1 MVWLILL
8 VSIIVM
14 SSMVVY
20 LRGKTPVSQQNSAE
34 LNGMSY
40 ISSVDAVSLGPI
52 IWSDSL
58 ANASSWMAT
67 YKSPPTLSYSLS
79 ANGSLNLSLFFPL
92 SSKAQSIQISRSV
105 NISLDDNPLVTANV
119 TASRG
124 IGYGIR
130 FSGVGANGQPF
141 LAWSE
146 TSQLQHRSGLGQPE
160 ILKANLPLETYFATG
175 SLPTKGSRITGI
187 TFYIEA
193 APETIGTFSLSM
205 SQLSAARIERS
216 APAAEGSY
224 QAVVVNLNSSFEK
237 VQPSDL
243 SLFQVYVSFYI
254 RGTPD
259 LQYAVYFN
267 NGTTEEAESFL
278 YVAPSPVTTYNVAT
292 LLGQH
297 ITNYPTFVAID
308 SSTIIIAAHKG
319 LIQSFQLSDLR
330 FRYLSQSISLS
341 SDVDASYA
349 NFLFSYYIVFLFV
362 TPVAIVILL
371 SRGFHED
378 KLEQE

>member
-1 MVWLILL
+1 
-8 VSIIVM
+8 
-14 SSMVVY
+14 MVVY
-20 LRGKTPVSQQNSAE
+20 LRGRTPASQQNSAE

-40 ISSVDAVSLGPI
+40 VSSVDAVSLGPVV
-52 IWSDSL
+52 WSDSL
-58 ANASSWMAT
+58 TNASSWMAT
-67 YKSPPTLSYSLS
+67 YKTPSTLNYTLS
-79 ANGSLNLSLFFPL
+79 ANGSLNLSVIFPL
-92 SSKAQSIQISRSV
+92 SSNAQSIQISRSV
-105 NISLDDNPLVTANV
+105 NIPLGDNPLVAANV

-124 IGYGIR
+124 ISYGIR
-130 FSGVGANGQPF
+130 FSGVNESGQPF
-141 LAWSE
+141 LAWRE
-146 TSQLQHRSGLGQPE
+146 TSQLQHRPGLGQPE

-175 SLPTKGSRITGI
+175 SLPTSGSRITRI

-193 APETIGTFSLSM
+193 VPDTIGTFYLTV
-205 SQLSAARIERS
+205 SQLSASPILLT
-216 APAAEGSY
+216 PPTTEGSY
-224 QAVVVNLNSSFEK
+224 QALILNLNSTFENL
-237 VQPSDL
+237 QPSDL

-267 NGTTEEAESFL
+267 NGVTEEAESFL
-278 YVAPSPVTTYNVAT
+278 YVAPSPVTTYNVVT
-292 LLGQH
+292 LLGLH
-297 ITNYPTFVAID
+297 IKDYPTFVSLD
-308 SSTIIIAAHKG
+308 SSTIIITAHKG
-319 LIQSFQLSDLR
+319 LIQSFQLSDLT